1 MTYKINSADN
11 YSLKF
16 NQGDELYSI
25 LQNIAL
31 LLNTRQGTAPMYRDF
46 GLPMKFID
54 KPLDVA
60 ETIAFSEVSEALEQF
75 EPRAELKNL
84 SITKSG
90 NGTMSITVEVTIKN
104 EGN

>member
-1 MTYKINSADN
+1 MTYKINSADH

-16 NQGDELYSI
+16 NQDNELYSI

-60 ETIAFSEVSEALEQF
+60 ETIAFSEVTEALEQF

-84 SITKSG
+84 SITKSE